1 MRKATF
7 VALPLLLASFAAAQV
22 PTSGNVFFGYSYFN
36 TDLTAGNR
44 FNTNGWEASFEG
56 KIVPFLGLVA
66 DFDGHYS
73 GTVNFPVSDCSG
85 IGCPVSPPSG
95 PIPSSGGYL
104 SANISEHNF
113 LFGPRVSFPAGRFR
127 PFGEFLFGAAH
138 MNANAA
144 GSGTSTSFG
153 SDNSFATAVGGGI
166 DCRIIRRVAWRFQGD
181 YIHTSLFG
189 TRQNNVRLSTG
200 IVLRF

>member
-1 MRKATF
+1 MLTTRKATF
-7 VALPLLLASFAAAQV
+7 VTFMLLFASFAAAQV

-36 TDLTAGNR
+36 TDVTGNR
-44 FNTNGWEASFEG
+44 NNTNGWEASFEG

-85 IGCPVSPPSG
+85 IGCPISPSSG

-113 LFGPRVSFPAGRFR
+113 LFGPRVSVPAGRFR
-127 PFGEFLFGAAH
+127 PFGEFLIGAAH
-138 MNANAA
+138 INAKAA
-144 GSGTSTSFG
+144 GSDTSFG
-153 SDNSFATAVGGGI
+153 SDNSFATAIGGGI
-166 DCRIIRRVAWRFQGD
+166 DYRIIRPIAWRFQGD
-181 YIHTSLFG
+181 YVHTSLFG
-189 TRQNNVRLSTG
+189 TGQNNVRLSTG